1 VRPGLHPC
9 DRRPR
14 GGDSMNPVE
23 LLEGYYTLD
32 TKKEVEQ
39 LAYLE
44 ELREQQRA
52 AVAVTE

>member
-1 VRPGLHPC
+1 
-9 DRRPR
+9 
-14 GGDSMNPVE
+14 MNPVE

-32 TKKEVEQ
+32 TKKEMEQ

>member
-1 VRPGLHPC
+1 MT
-9 DRRPR
+9 
-14 GGDSMNPVE
+14 SAE

-32 TKKEVEQ
+32 TKREMEQ

-52 AVAVTE
+52 AKRAAVAVTE

>member
-1 VRPGLHPC
+1 MT
-9 DRRPR
+9 
-14 GGDSMNPVE
+14 STE

-32 TKKEVEQ
+32 TKRELKQ

-52 AVAVTE
+52 AKRAAVAVAE

>member
-1 VRPGLHPC
+1 
-9 DRRPR
+9 
-14 GGDSMNPVE
+14 MNPAE

-32 TKKEVEQ
+32 TKREMEQ

-52 AVAVTE
+52 TKDAAVAVAE